1 MAREA
6 KPRGRPRDDA
16 VDDAILGTALALFR
30 EGGLANATF
39 ERIARESGV
48 GRSSIYRRWQD
59 RDAIIYAALVRLRE
73 AADAGLPDWQDR
85 PLTEILA
92 TFERQLVE
100 VALQPDSLALLRQI
114 VALGSEGA
122 AIKRLYWQE
131 IVLPRRKALTKIIT
145 AARVRGELPP
155 GPDPD
160 LIQDQLSGALI
171 YRLLLA
177 ETPKP
182 AALRSYVRA
191 LLEASGLKPRPA

>member
-1 MAREA
+1 
-6 KPRGRPRDDA
+6 
-16 VDDAILGTALALFR
+16 VDEAILGAALALFR

-48 GRSSIYRRWQD
+48 GRSSIYRRWHD
-59 RDAIIYAALVRLRE
+59 RDAIIYAALVRLRH
-73 AADAGLPDWQDR
+73 AADAALPDWHDR

-92 TFERQLVE
+92 TFERQLVD
-100 VALQPDSLALLRQI
+100 VALRPDSLALLRQV
-114 VALGSEGA
+114 VALGPEGA

-131 IVLPRRKALTKIIT
+131 IVLPRRAALSSIIS
-145 AARVRGELPP
+145 AARSRGELPP

-160 LIQDQLSGALI
+160 LLQDQLSGALL

-182 AALRSYVRA
+182 AAMRSYVRA
-191 LLEASGLKPRPA
+191 LLEATGLKARP